1 MNEGASVFND
11 GEAYERQ
18 MGRWSKL
25 VGRDFLD
32 WIAPTKGLSW
42 LDVGCGNGAFT
53 EEIIARCAPARV
65 AAVDPSEGQLAH
77 ARMRAGAKL
86 AEFRV
91 ADAQSLPYESHT
103 FDVAT
108 MALAI
113 SFIPDPAKAVAEMT
127 RITRP
132 DGTVATYMW
141 DFSLGGVP
149 VAPIFR
155 ALQAM
160 GIEPPRPPSHTA
172 ATRAAL
178 HDLWTKAGLQAV
190 ETRHIRIETV
200 FADFEDYWESNT
212 VLSGPQAPMIARM
225 APEQREE
232 LRSAV
237 RNQLSSGAD
246 GRITVPAVASAV
258 KGRVPG

>member
-1 MNEGASVFND
+1 MNEAASTFND

-25 VGRDFLD
+25 VGREFLD
-32 WIAPTKGLSW
+32 WLAPAKGLSW

-65 AAVDPSEGQLAH
+65 AGADPSEGQLAH
-77 ARMRAGAKL
+77 ASMRAGAKL

-91 ADAQSLPYESHT
+91 ADAQSLPYDRHT
-103 FDVAT
+103 FDTVT

-127 RITRP
+127 RVTRP

-155 ALQAM
+155 ALRAI
-160 GIEPPRPPSHTA
+160 GIEPPRPPSHAA
-172 ATRAAL
+172 ATREAL
-178 HDLWTKAGLQAV
+178 HELWTKAGLQAV

-212 VLSGPQAPMIARM
+212 VLSGPQ
-225 APEQREE
+225 
-232 LRSAV
+232 
-237 RNQLSSGAD
+237 GAD
-246 GRITVPAVASAV
+246 DRPHDARGA
-258 KGRVPG
+258 